1 MAVDS
6 SGNAYVAGF
15 TSSTDFPTQSAIQST
30 SGGSTDAFVT
40 EFTPDGSKLA
50 FSTYL
55 GGTGQDRAFG
65 IALDSVG
72 GVYVTGD
79 TQSVNFPVAAG
90 SFQPVNNGGGDAFVS
105 KFAPGGGSLA
115 YSTFLGGTA
124 NDQGTAIA
132 VDDSGQAAVTGI
144 TQSGNFPLVD
154 PFQKIPGISGAG
166 TCNSALCS
174 DAFVVRVKTK
184 VKGSGF

>member
-1 MAVDS
+1 M
-6 SGNAYVAGF
+6 
-15 TSSTDFPTQSAIQST
+15 
-30 SGGSTDAFVT
+30 
-40 EFTPDGSKLA
+40 
-50 FSTYL
+50 
-55 GGTGQDRAFG
+55 
-65 IALDSVG
+65 
-72 GVYVTGD
+72 
-79 TQSVNFPVAAG
+79 
-90 SFQPVNNGGGDAFVS
+90 S

-174 DAFVVRVKTK
+174 DAFV
-184 VKGSGF
+184 GLFSPSGAVVYSTYLGGTENDFGRAVAVDSSGGVYLAGGTASQNFPVIAGNVGDLGYGGGRTLHRERDAGQRLSDL